1 MDIASGSDRNPHWNG
16 KPLSIHVIAL
26 DLEGTL
32 ISNAHSQIPRPG
44 LRRFLESCK
53 ELVGRVVMFTTVDE
67 PRFRLIASQLVEER
81 HAPHWFAEIEYVAR
95 DCETKNLALSRSWYI
110 GGRDTAGFRPANSI
124 QQ

>member
-1 MDIASGSDRNPHWNG
+1 M
-16 KPLSIHVIAL
+16 SIQVIAL

-32 ISNAHSQIPRPG
+32 ISNAHSQIPQPG

-67 PRFRLIASQLVEER
+67 LRFRRIASQLVKER

-95 DCETKNLALSRSWYI
+95 DCETQNLALSRSWYI